1 MTLTDYH
8 THSYRCGH
16 AVGTMDQYIESAIA
30 KGIDEIGLTDHLHL
44 YFDPPD
50 KRDARWA
57 MAEDQY
63 PAHYEEMLELRERFR
78 GRINVRVSVE
88 ADYVHGHEDA
98 LRSILDSYEFD
109 FVLGGIHFM
118 DGWLIDD
125 AEQAHRYLEER
136 VAEIYRRY
144 FANVQRALRLGVF
157 DVIAHFDLPKKFGHL
172 PEEDLSDLVAE
183 TLDVAKETD
192 TVLEVSTAGLRKPI
206 GEIYP
211 ARVILAMMRERDIPI
226 VLSSDA
232 HDPADV
238 GFGYE
243 ASVALAREAGYDE
256 LATFE
261 RRTRTMK
268 RLG

>member
-8 THSYRCGH
+8 THSFRCGH

-30 KGIDEIGLTDHLHL
+30 KDITEIGLTDHLHL
-44 YFDPPD
+44 YFDPPE
-50 KRDARWA
+50 KRDPRWA
-57 MAEDQY
+57 MAESEY
-63 PAHYEEMLELRERFR
+63 AAHYEEMLGLRERYR
-78 GRINVRVSVE
+78 SRINVRVSVE
-88 ADYVHGHEDA
+88 ADYVAGHEDE
-98 LRSILDSYEFD
+98 LRAILDAWKFD

-125 AEQAHRYLEER
+125 PEQTHRYREER
-136 VAEIYRRY
+136 IAEIYRRY
-144 FANVQRALRLGVF
+144 FANVQRAVRLGVF

-172 PEEDLSDLVAE
+172 PEEDLSDLVAK
-183 TLDVAKETD
+183 TLDLVKETD
-192 TVLEVSTAGLRKPI
+192 TVLEVSTAGLRKPT

-211 ARVILAMMRERDIPI
+211 SKVILRMMREREIPI

-243 ASVALAREAGYDE
+243 TSLALVREAGYDE

-261 RRTRTMK
+261 GGLRTMA
-268 RLG
+268 RIG

>member
-1 MTLTDYH
+1 MALTDYH

-16 AVGTMDQYIESAIA
+16 AVGTMDQYIESAIS

-44 YFDPPD
+44 YFDPPE
-50 KRDARWA
+50 KRDPRWA

-63 PAHYEEMLELRERFR
+63 AGHYQEMLELRERYR
-78 GRINVRVSVE
+78 GQISVRVSVE
-88 ADYVHGHEDA
+88 ADYVQGHEDE
-98 LRSILDSYEFD
+98 LRAILDSYAFD
-109 FVLGGIHFM
+109 YVLGGIHFM

-125 AEQAHRYLEER
+125 VEQAHRYLEER

-144 FANVQRALRLGVF
+144 FANVQRAMRLGVF

-172 PEEDLSDLVAE
+172 PEEDISDLVAE
-183 TLDVAKETD
+183 TLDLAKETD
-192 TVLEVSTAGLRKPI
+192 TVLEVSTAGLRKPT

-211 ARVILAMMRERDIPI
+211 SRVILGMMKEREIPI

-238 GFGYE
+238 GYGYD
-243 ASVALAREAGYDE
+243 ASLRLVRETGYDE
-256 LATFE
+256 LATFDGGV
-261 RRTRTMK
+261 RTMK
-268 RLG
+268 RIG